1 MTGAWIICACM
12 QEVDIGDMDL
22 PEPPLQR
29 SRPSRA
35 PTSGLQMMVAILVAL
50 LMLTIFANVQ
60 KFRAN
65 RIESV
70 TITPGSST
78 TPAPNER

>member
-1 MTGAWIICACM
+1 MTGAWIICAWM

-50 LMLTIFANVQ
+50 LLLAIFANVQ

-65 RIESV
+65 RIESI
-70 TITPGSST
+70 TITPTSSA
-78 TPAPNER
+78 TPAPNGR

>member
-1 MTGAWIICACM
+1 MTDAWIFAPGCRKLIL
-12 QEVDIGDMDL
+12 GDMDL

-35 PTSGLQMMVAILVAL
+35 PTSGLQMMVAIIVAL
-50 LMLTIFANVQ
+50 LLLAIFANVQ

-70 TITPGSST
+70 TITPALPA